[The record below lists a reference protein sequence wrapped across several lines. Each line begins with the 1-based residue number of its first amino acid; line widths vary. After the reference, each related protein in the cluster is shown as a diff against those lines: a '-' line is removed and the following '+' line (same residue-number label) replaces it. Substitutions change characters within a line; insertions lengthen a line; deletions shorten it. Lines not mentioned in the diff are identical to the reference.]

1 MKNENSIIENKFSLA
16 FQNHKKN
23 NFKDAEKL
31 YKEILDSKP
40 NHLEA
45 ICYLGTLFAQNKK
58 INLAK
63 KNVFKRD

>member
-31 YKEILDSKP
+31 YKEIFC
-40 NHLEA
+40 
-45 ICYLGTLFAQNKK
+45 I
-58 INLAK
+58 
-63 KNVFKRD
+63 